1 MFFAAKPFSKIRQFV
16 LLSMAAVLVGCA
28 SIPAGVDPSPND
40 PWEPFNRSVFEFNE
54 GLDAYLLKPVVAG
67 YRFVLPEFVREG
79 IYNFFSNYGDIYN
92 VAYNLLQGKPG
103 YAFNDLM
110 RVVVNTTMGLGG
122 FIDLAT
128 PGGLEKH
135 KEDWGQT
142 LGVWGVPS
150 GPYVV
155 LPFFG
160 PSNVRDTFGTVADL
174 ESDYLFRLL
183 PDVAL
188 RNSIT
193 GLRVVNARNTY
204 YEAGDLLDGAAIDK
218 YSFMRD
224 AYIQRREYQI
234 NEGRDDEEP
243 QMPVYENP
251 YECERAKIS
260 PNEITR
266 ARWIYEELQM
276 DF

>member
-1 MFFAAKPFSKIRQFV
+1 MFLVVKFMSKIRQYV
-16 LLSMAAVLVGCA
+16 LLCMAAMLVGCA
-28 SIPAGVDPSPND
+28 SIPAGVEPSPHD
-40 PWEPFNRSVFEFNE
+40 PWESFNRSVFEFNE

-103 YAFNDLM
+103 YAFSDLM

-135 KEDWGQT
+135 KEDWGQI
-142 LGVWGVPS
+142 LGVWGVPA

-160 PSNVRDTFGTVADL
+160 PSNLRDTFGTVADL

-183 PDVAL
+183 PNVAL

-251 YECERAKIS
+251 Y
-260 PNEITR
+260 
-266 ARWIYEELQM
+266 Q
-276 DF
+276 

>member
-1 MFFAAKPFSKIRQFV
+1 MLLAVRLYSKIKRVV
-16 LLSMAAVLVGCA
+16 LLVATIALVGCA
-28 SIPAGVDPSPND
+28 SIPAGVEPSPHD
-40 PWEPFNRSVFEFNE
+40 PWESFNRSVFEFNE

-67 YRFVLPEFVREG
+67 YRFILPEFVRQG
-79 IYNFFSNYGDIYN
+79 IYNFFSNYSDIYT
-92 VAYNLLQGKPG
+92 ALFNLLQGRLD

-110 RVVVNTTMGLGG
+110 RVAVNTTMGLGG
-122 FIDLAT
+122 LLDLAT

-142 LGVWGVPS
+142 LGVWGVPA

-160 PSNVRDTFGTVADL
+160 PSNVRDAFGTVADL
-174 ESDYLFRLL
+174 ESDYLFRFL

-188 RNSIT
+188 RNSVT

-234 NEGRDDEEP
+234 NEGREGEEP

-251 YECERAKIS
+251 Y
-260 PNEITR
+260 
-266 ARWIYEELQM
+266 Q
-276 DF
+276 

>member
-1 MFFAAKPFSKIRQFV
+1 MIGWVVRLKHALVICF
-16 LLSMAAVLVGCA
+16 AAVLVGCA
-28 SIPAGVDPSPND
+28 SIPAGVEPSPSD

-54 GLDAYLLKPVVAG
+54 GLDAYLLKPVVSG

-79 IYNFFSNYGDIYN
+79 IYNFFSNYNDIYTALN
-92 VAYNLLQGKPG
+92 NLLQGKPA

-110 RVVVNTTMGLGG
+110 RVVVNTTFGLGG
-122 FIDLAT
+122 FIDMAT

-142 LGVWGVPS
+142 FGVWGVPS

-160 PSNVRDTFGTVADL
+160 PSSVRDTFGTVADL
-174 ESDYLFRLL
+174 ETDYLFKYI
-183 PDVAL
+183 PDVGL

-224 AYIQRREYQI
+224 AYTQRRAYQI

-243 QMPVYENP
+243 PMPIYENP
-251 YECERAKIS
+251 YE
-260 PNEITR
+260 
-266 ARWIYEELQM
+266 
-276 DF
+276 

>member
-1 MFFAAKPFSKIRQFV
+1 MQCLVKLKRFV
-16 LLSMAAVLVGCA
+16 LLSLVAGMMGCA
-28 SIPAGVDPSPND
+28 SIPAGVEPSPHD

-54 GLDAYLLKPVVAG
+54 GLDTYLLKPVVAG
-67 YRFVLPEFVREG
+67 YRFVLPEFVRDG
-79 IYNFFSNYGDIYN
+79 IYNFFSNYSDIYT
-92 VAYNLLQGKPG
+92 ALQNLLQGKPD
-103 YAFNDLM
+103 YAFSDLM
-110 RVVVNTTMGLGG
+110 RVVVNTTFGLGG
-122 FIDLAT
+122 LIDMAT
-128 PGGLEKH
+128 PGGLPKH

-142 LGVWGVPS
+142 FGVWGIPS

-160 PSNVRDTFGTVADL
+160 PSSVRDTFGTAADL
-174 ESDYLFRLL
+174 ESDYLFGYVK
-183 PDVAL
+183 DIGL

-234 NEGRDDEEP
+234 NEGREDKEP
-243 QMPVYENP
+243 LMPVYENP
-251 YECERAKIS
+251 YE
-260 PNEITR
+260 
-266 ARWIYEELQM
+266 
-276 DF
+276 

>member
-1 MFFAAKPFSKIRQFV
+1 MLLAVRLYSKIKRVV
-16 LLSMAAVLVGCA
+16 LLVVTTALVGCA
-28 SIPAGVDPSPND
+28 SIPAGVEPSSHD
-40 PWEPFNRSVFEFNE
+40 PWESFNRSVFEFNE

-67 YRFVLPEFVREG
+67 YRFILPEFVRQG
-79 IYNFFSNYGDIYN
+79 IYNFFSNYSDIYT
-92 VAYNLLQGKPG
+92 ALFNLLQGRLD

-110 RVVVNTTMGLGG
+110 RVAVNTTMGLGG
-122 FIDLAT
+122 LLDLAT

-142 LGVWGVPS
+142 LGVWGVPA

-160 PSNVRDTFGTVADL
+160 PSNVRDAFGTVADL
-174 ESDYLFRLL
+174 ESDYLFRFL

-188 RNSIT
+188 RNSVT
-193 GLRVVNARNTY
+193 GLRVVDTRNTY

-234 NEGRDDEEP
+234 NEGREGEEP

-251 YECERAKIS
+251 Y
-260 PNEITR
+260 
-266 ARWIYEELQM
+266 Q
-276 DF
+276 

>member
-1 MFFAAKPFSKIRQFV
+1 MALAKFKRVV
-16 LLSMAAVLVGCA
+16 LLGIATAMVGCA
-28 SIPAGVDPSPND
+28 SLPAGVQPSPQD

-54 GLDAYLLKPVVAG
+54 GLDAYVLKPVVAG
-67 YRFVLPEFVREG
+67 YRFVLPEFMRDG
-79 IYNFFSNYGDIYN
+79 IYNFFSNYSDIYT
-92 VAYNLLQGKPG
+92 ALQNLLQGKPD

-122 FIDLAT
+122 LIDLAT

-142 LGVWGVPS
+142 FGVWGIPS

-160 PSNVRDTFGTVADL
+160 PSNVRDTFGTAADL

-188 RNSIT
+188 RNSLT
-193 GLRVVNARNTY
+193 ALRVVNSRNTY

-224 AYIQRREYQI
+224 AYIQRRQYQI
-234 NEGRDDEEP
+234 NEGRNDEEP
-243 QMPVYENP
+243 LMPPYQNP
-251 YECERAKIS
+251 YE
-260 PNEITR
+260 
-266 ARWIYEELQM
+266 
-276 DF
+276 

>member
-1 MFFAAKPFSKIRQFV
+1 MLLAVRLYSKIKRVV
-16 LLSMAAVLVGCA
+16 LLVATTALVGCA
-28 SIPAGVDPSPND
+28 SIPAGVEPSPHD
-40 PWEPFNRSVFEFNE
+40 PWESFNRSVFEFNE

-67 YRFVLPEFVREG
+67 YRFILPEFVRQG
-79 IYNFFSNYGDIYN
+79 IYNFFSNYNDIYT
-92 VAYNLLQGKPG
+92 ALFNLLQGRLD

-110 RVVVNTTMGLGG
+110 RVAVNTTMGLGG
-122 FIDLAT
+122 LLDLAT

-142 LGVWGVPS
+142 LGVWGVPA

-160 PSNVRDTFGTVADL
+160 PSNVRDAFGTVADL
-174 ESDYLFRLL
+174 ESDYLFRFL

-188 RNSIT
+188 RNSVT
-193 GLRVVNARNTY
+193 GLRVVNTYNTY

-234 NEGRDDEEP
+234 NEGREGEEP

-251 YECERAKIS
+251 Y
-260 PNEITR
+260 
-266 ARWIYEELQM
+266 Q
-276 DF
+276 

>member
-1 MFFAAKPFSKIRQFV
+1 MMLAKLKRLV
-16 LLSMAAVLVGCA
+16 LLGIATAMVGCA
-28 SIPAGVDPSPND
+28 SIPAGVQPSPQD

-54 GLDAYLLKPVVAG
+54 GLDAYVLKPVVAG
-67 YRFVLPEFVREG
+67 YRFVLPEFVRDG
-79 IYNFFSNYGDIYN
+79 IYNFFSNYSDIYT
-92 VAYNLLQGKPG
+92 ALQNLLQGKPD
-103 YAFNDLM
+103 YAFSDLM

-122 FIDLAT
+122 LIDLAT

-142 LGVWGVPS
+142 FGVWGIPS

-160 PSNVRDTFGTVADL
+160 PSNVRDTFGTAADL

-188 RNSIT
+188 RNSLT

-224 AYIQRREYQI
+224 AYIQRRQYQI
-234 NEGRDDEEP
+234 NEGREDEEP
-243 QMPVYENP
+243 LMPPYQNP
-251 YECERAKIS
+251 YE
-260 PNEITR
+260 
-266 ARWIYEELQM
+266 
-276 DF
+276 

>member
-1 MFFAAKPFSKIRQFV
+1 MPFLAKLKRWI
-16 LLSMAAVLVGCA
+16 LLYLVTTMVGCA
-28 SIPAGVDPSPND
+28 SIPAGVQPSPQD

-54 GLDAYLLKPVVAG
+54 GLDAYVLKPVVAG
-67 YRFVLPEFVREG
+67 YRFVLPEFVRDG
-79 IYNFFSNYGDIYN
+79 IYNFFSNYSDIYT
-92 VAYNLLQGKPG
+92 ALQNLLQGK
-103 YAFNDLM
+103 
-110 RVVVNTTMGLGG
+110 
-122 FIDLAT
+122 
-128 PGGLEKH
+128 EKH

-142 LGVWGVPS
+142 FGVWGIPS

-160 PSNVRDTFGTVADL
+160 PSNVRDTFGTAADM

-224 AYIQRREYQI
+224 AYIQRRQYQI

-243 QMPVYENP
+243 LMPPYQNP
-251 YECERAKIS
+251 YE
-260 PNEITR
+260 
-266 ARWIYEELQM
+266 
-276 DF
+276 

>member
-1 MFFAAKPFSKIRQFV
+1 MS
-16 LLSMAAVLVGCA
+16 LLSAKLKQLILLGLASLLVACA
-28 SIPAGVDPSPND
+28 SIPAGVEPSPND

-79 IYNFFSNYGDIYN
+79 IYNFFSNYNDIYTALN
-92 VAYNLLQGKPG
+92 NLLQGKPD
-103 YAFNDLM
+103 YAASDLM
-110 RVVVNTTMGLGG
+110 RVVVNTTFGLGG
-122 FIDLAT
+122 LIDMAT

-142 LGVWGVPS
+142 FGVWGVPS

-160 PSNVRDTFGTVADL
+160 PSSVRDTFGTVADL
-174 ESDYLFRLL
+174 ESDYLFKY
-183 PDVAL
+183 VKNIGV
-188 RNSIT
+188 RNSVT
-193 GLRVVNARNTY
+193 GLRVVNTRNTY

-234 NEGRDDEEP
+234 HEGREDEERL
-243 QMPVYENP
+243 MPVYENG
-251 YECERAKIS
+251 YE
-260 PNEITR
+260 
-266 ARWIYEELQM
+266 
-276 DF
+276 

>member
-1 MFFAAKPFSKIRQFV
+1 MMLFILHKIKIT
-16 LLSMAAVLVGCA
+16 LLLCLITAMVGCA
-28 SIPAGVDPSPND
+28 SIPAGVERSPQD

-54 GLDAYLLKPVVAG
+54 GLDAYVLKPVVTG
-67 YRFVLPEFVREG
+67 YRFVLPEFVRDG
-79 IYNFFSNYGDIYN
+79 IYNFFSNYNDIYT
-92 VAYNLLQGKPG
+92 ALYNLLQGKPG
-103 YAFNDLM
+103 DAFNDLM

-122 FIDLAT
+122 LIDLAT

-174 ESDYLFRLL
+174 ESDYLFSFVK
-183 PDVAL
+183 DIGL

-234 NEGRDDEEP
+234 NEGREDEEP
-243 QMPVYENP
+243 LVPVYENP
-251 YECERAKIS
+251 Y
-260 PNEITR
+260 
-266 ARWIYEELQM
+266 Q
-276 DF
+276 

>member
-1 MFFAAKPFSKIRQFV
+1 MLLAVRLYSKIKRVV
-16 LLSMAAVLVGCA
+16 LLVTTTALVGCA
-28 SIPAGVDPSPND
+28 SIPAGVEPSPHD
-40 PWEPFNRSVFEFNE
+40 PWESFNRSVFEFNE

-67 YRFVLPEFVREG
+67 YRFILPEFVREG
-79 IYNFFSNYGDIYN
+79 IYNFFSNYNDIYT
-92 VAYNLLQGKPG
+92 ALFNLLQGRLD

-110 RVVVNTTMGLGG
+110 RVAVNTTMGLGG
-122 FIDLAT
+122 LLDLAT

-142 LGVWGVPS
+142 LGVWGVPA

-160 PSNVRDTFGTVADL
+160 PSNVRDAFGTVADF
-174 ESDYLFRLL
+174 ESDYLFRFL
-183 PDVAL
+183 PDVAV
-188 RNSIT
+188 RNSVT

-234 NEGRDDEEP
+234 NEGRDGEEP

-251 YECERAKIS
+251 Y
-260 PNEITR
+260 
-266 ARWIYEELQM
+266 Q
-276 DF
+276 

>member
-1 MFFAAKPFSKIRQFV
+1 MFLVVGQINKMKRF
-16 LLSMAAVLVGCA
+16 LLLCMAAVLVGCA
-28 SIPAGVDPSPND
+28 SIPAGVEPSPQD
-40 PWEPFNRSVFEFNE
+40 PWESFNRSVFEFNE

-79 IYNFFSNYGDIYN
+79 IYNFFSNYNDIYT
-92 VAYNLLQGKPG
+92 ALFNLLQGKPG
-103 YAFNDLM
+103 YAFNDFM
-110 RVVVNTTMGLGG
+110 RVAVNTTMGLGG
-122 FIDLAT
+122 LLDLAT

-142 LGVWGVPS
+142 LGVWGVPA

-224 AYIQRREYQI
+224 AYIQRRQYQI

-243 QMPVYENP
+243 PMPAYENP
-251 YECERAKIS
+251 YE
-260 PNEITR
+260 
-266 ARWIYEELQM
+266 
-276 DF
+276 

>member
-1 MFFAAKPFSKIRQFV
+1 VILWASRLKRLV
-16 LLSMAAVLVGCA
+16 LLSVTCLFVGCA
-28 SIPAGVDPSPND
+28 SIPAGVEPSPRD

-54 GLDAYLLKPVVAG
+54 GLDKYLLKPVVAA
-67 YRFVLPEFVREG
+67 YRFILPEIVREG
-79 IYNFFSNYGDIYN
+79 IYNFFSNYSDIYT
-92 VAYNLLQGKPG
+92 ALQNLLQGKPD

-110 RVVVNTTMGLGG
+110 RVAVNTIFGLGG
-122 FIDLAT
+122 LMDVAT

-142 LGVWGVPS
+142 FGVWGVPS

-160 PSNVRDTFGTVADL
+160 PSTVRDTFGTAADL
-174 ESDYLFRLL
+174 ETDYLFKYI
-183 PDVAL
+183 PDVGL

-224 AYIQRREYQI
+224 AYLQRREYQI
-234 NEGRDDEEP
+234 NEGRNDEEP
-243 QMPVYENP
+243 LMPPYENP
-251 YECERAKIS
+251 Y
-260 PNEITR
+260 
-266 ARWIYEELQM
+266 Q
-276 DF
+276 

>member
-1 MFFAAKPFSKIRQFV
+1 MFSIWLSLKR
-16 LLSMAAVLVGCA
+16 LLALSLVALIMGCA
-28 SIPAGVDPSPND
+28 SIPAGVPPSPDD

-54 GLDAYLLKPVVAG
+54 GLDKYVLKPVVSG
-67 YRFVLPEFVREG
+67 YRFVLPEFIREG
-79 IYNFFSNYGDIYN
+79 VYNFFSNYNDIYTALN
-92 VAYNLLQGKPG
+92 NLLQGKPD

-122 FIDLAT
+122 LIDLAT

-135 KEDWGQT
+135 KEDFGQT
-142 LGVWGVPS
+142 FGVWGVPS

-160 PSNVRDTFGTVADL
+160 PSSVRDTFGTVADL
-174 ESDYLFRLL
+174 ETDYLFKYI
-183 PDVAL
+183 PDVGL
-188 RNSIT
+188 RNSLT

-218 YSFMRD
+218 YSFLRD
-224 AYIQRREYQI
+224 AYIQRRKYQI

-243 QMPVYENP
+243 QMPAYENP
-251 YECERAKIS
+251 YE
-260 PNEITR
+260 
-266 ARWIYEELQM
+266 
-276 DF
+276 

>member
-1 MFFAAKPFSKIRQFV
+1 MLLAVRLYSKIKRVV
-16 LLSMAAVLVGCA
+16 LLVAITALVGCA
-28 SIPAGVDPSPND
+28 SIPAGVEPSPHD
-40 PWEPFNRSVFEFNE
+40 PWESFNRSVFEFNE

-67 YRFVLPEFVREG
+67 YRFILPEFVRQG
-79 IYNFFSNYGDIYN
+79 IYNFFSNYSDIYT
-92 VAYNLLQGKPG
+92 ALFNLLQGRLD

-110 RVVVNTTMGLGG
+110 RVAVNTTMGLGG
-122 FIDLAT
+122 LLDLAT

-142 LGVWGVPS
+142 LGVWGVPA

-160 PSNVRDTFGTVADL
+160 PSNVRDAFGTVADL
-174 ESDYLFRLL
+174 ESDYLFRFL

-188 RNSIT
+188 RNSVT

-234 NEGRDDEEP
+234 NEGREGEEP

-251 YECERAKIS
+251 Y
-260 PNEITR
+260 
-266 ARWIYEELQM
+266 Q
-276 DF
+276 

>member
-1 MFFAAKPFSKIRQFV
+1 MQWLVKLKRLA
-16 LLSMAAVLVGCA
+16 LLGLVAGMVGCA
-28 SIPAGVDPSPND
+28 SIPAGVEPSPHD

-54 GLDAYLLKPVVAG
+54 GLDAYVLKPVVAG
-67 YRFVLPEFVREG
+67 YRFVLPEFVRDG
-79 IYNFFSNYGDIYN
+79 IYNFFSNYSDIYT
-92 VAYNLLQGKPG
+92 ALQNLLQGKPG
-103 YAFNDLM
+103 DAFSDLM
-110 RVVVNTTMGLGG
+110 RVVVNTTFGLGG
-122 FIDLAT
+122 LIDMAT
-128 PGGLEKH
+128 PGGLPMH

-142 LGVWGVPS
+142 FGVWGIPS

-160 PSNVRDTFGTVADL
+160 PSSVRDTFGTAADL
-174 ESDYLFRLL
+174 ESDYLFGYVK
-183 PDVAL
+183 DIGL

-234 NEGRDDEEP
+234 NEGREDEEVL
-243 QMPVYENP
+243 MPPYQNP
-251 YECERAKIS
+251 YE
-260 PNEITR
+260 
-266 ARWIYEELQM
+266 
-276 DF
+276 

>member
-1 MFFAAKPFSKIRQFV
+1 MMLFV
-16 LLSMAAVLVGCA
+16 LRKIKQAILLGSVVSMVGCA
-28 SIPAGVDPSPND
+28 SIPAGSERSPQD

-54 GLDAYLLKPVVAG
+54 GLDTYLLKPVVAG
-67 YRFVLPEFVREG
+67 YRFVLPEFVRDG
-79 IYNFFSNYGDIYN
+79 IYNFFSNYNDIYT
-92 VAYNLLQGKPG
+92 ALYNLLQGKPD
-103 YAFNDLM
+103 YAFNDFM

-122 FIDLAT
+122 LIDLAT

-218 YSFMRD
+218 YSFVRD
-224 AYIQRREYQI
+224 AYIQRRAYQI

-251 YECERAKIS
+251 Y
-260 PNEITR
+260 
-266 ARWIYEELQM
+266 Q
-276 DF
+276 

>member
-1 MFFAAKPFSKIRQFV
+1 M
-16 LLSMAAVLVGCA
+16 LLVPSLINKMKRFLLLCMATALVGCA
-28 SIPAGVDPSPND
+28 SIPAGVEPSPQD

-79 IYNFFSNYGDIYN
+79 IYNFFSNYNDIYT
-92 VAYNLLQGKPG
+92 ALYNLLQGKPG
-103 YAFNDLM
+103 YAFNDFM
-110 RVVVNTTMGLGG
+110 RVAVNTTMGLGG
-122 FIDLAT
+122 LLDLAT

-142 LGVWGVPS
+142 LGVWGVPA

-160 PSNVRDTFGTVADL
+160 PSNVRDTFGTIADL

-224 AYIQRREYQI
+224 AYIQRRQYQI
-234 NEGRDDEEP
+234 NEGREDEEP

-251 YECERAKIS
+251 YE
-260 PNEITR
+260 
-266 ARWIYEELQM
+266 
-276 DF
+276 

>member
-1 MFFAAKPFSKIRQFV
+1 MMLAKLKRLV
-16 LLSMAAVLVGCA
+16 LLGIATAMVGCA
-28 SIPAGVDPSPND
+28 SIPAGVEPSPHD

-67 YRFVLPEFVREG
+67 YRFVLPEFVRDG
-79 IYNFFSNYGDIYN
+79 IYNFFSNYSDIYT
-92 VAYNLLQGKPG
+92 ALQNLLQGKPD
-103 YAFNDLM
+103 YAFSDLM
-110 RVVVNTTMGLGG
+110 RVVVNTTFGLGG
-122 FIDLAT
+122 LIDMAT
-128 PGGLEKH
+128 PGGLPKH

-142 LGVWGVPS
+142 FGVWGIPS

-160 PSNVRDTFGTVADL
+160 PSNVRDTFGTAADM

-234 NEGRDDEEP
+234 NEGREDGEP
-243 QMPVYENP
+243 LMPVYENP
-251 YECERAKIS
+251 YE
-260 PNEITR
+260 
-266 ARWIYEELQM
+266 
-276 DF
+276 

>member
-1 MFFAAKPFSKIRQFV
+1 MQWLAKCKRLV
-16 LLSMAAVLVGCA
+16 LLGLVAGMVGCA
-28 SIPAGVDPSPND
+28 SIPAGVEPSPND

-67 YRFVLPEFVREG
+67 YRFVLPEFVRDG
-79 IYNFFSNYGDIYN
+79 IYNFFSNYSDIYT
-92 VAYNLLQGKPG
+92 ALQNLLQGKPD
-103 YAFNDLM
+103 YAFSDLM
-110 RVVVNTTMGLGG
+110 RVVVNTTFGLGG
-122 FIDLAT
+122 LIDMAT
-128 PGGLEKH
+128 PGGLPKH

-142 LGVWGVPS
+142 FGVWGIPS

-160 PSNVRDTFGTVADL
+160 PSNVRYTFGTAADM

-234 NEGRDDEEP
+234 NEGREDEEVL
-243 QMPVYENP
+243 MPPYQNP
-251 YECERAKIS
+251 YE
-260 PNEITR
+260 
-266 ARWIYEELQM
+266 
-276 DF
+276 

>member
-1 MFFAAKPFSKIRQFV
+1 MS
-16 LLSMAAVLVGCA
+16 LLSAKLKQLILLGLASLLVACA
-28 SIPAGVDPSPND
+28 SIPAGVESSPND

-79 IYNFFSNYGDIYN
+79 IYNFFSNYNDIYTALN
-92 VAYNLLQGKPG
+92 NLLQGKPD
-103 YAFNDLM
+103 YAASDLM
-110 RVVVNTTMGLGG
+110 RVVVNTTFGLGG
-122 FIDLAT
+122 LIDMAT

-142 LGVWGVPS
+142 FGVWGVPS

-160 PSNVRDTFGTVADL
+160 PSSVRDTFGTVADL
-174 ESDYLFRLL
+174 ESDYLFKY
-183 PDVAL
+183 VKNIGV
-188 RNSIT
+188 RNSVT
-193 GLRVVNARNTY
+193 GLRVVNTRNTY

-234 NEGRDDEEP
+234 HEGHEDEEP
-243 QMPVYENP
+243 LMPVYENG
-251 YECERAKIS
+251 YE
-260 PNEITR
+260 
-266 ARWIYEELQM
+266 
-276 DF
+276 

>member
-1 MFFAAKPFSKIRQFV
+1 M
-16 LLSMAAVLVGCA
+16 LSVVKFISRARHCALFCIASVLVGCA
-28 SIPAGVDPSPND
+28 SIPAGVQPSPQD
-40 PWEPFNRSVFEFNE
+40 PWESFNRSVFEFNE
-54 GLDAYLLKPVVAG
+54 GLDAYVLKPVVTG

-79 IYNFFSNYGDIYN
+79 VYNFFSNYSDIYT
-92 VAYNLLQGKPG
+92 ALYNLLQGKP
-103 YAFNDLM
+103 ADAANDFM
-110 RVVVNTTMGLGG
+110 RVIVNTTFGLGG
-122 FIDLAT
+122 LFDVAT

-142 LGVWGVPS
+142 LGVWGVPA

-160 PSNVRDTFGTVADL
+160 PSNVRDTFGTTADL

-183 PDVAL
+183 PDEAL
-188 RNSIT
+188 RNSLT

-224 AYIQRREYQI
+224 AYIQRRQYQI
-234 NEGRDDEEP
+234 NEGRDDEESTI
-243 QMPVYENP
+243 PVYQNP
-251 YECERAKIS
+251 YE
-260 PNEITR
+260 
-266 ARWIYEELQM
+266 
-276 DF
+276 

>member
-1 MFFAAKPFSKIRQFV
+1 VILWLARIKRLA
-16 LLSMAAVLVGCA
+16 LLGVTCLIVGCA
-28 SIPAGVDPSPND
+28 SIPAGVEPSPRD

-54 GLDAYLLKPVVAG
+54 GLDKYLLKPVVAA
-67 YRFVLPEFVREG
+67 YRFILPEIVREG
-79 IYNFFSNYGDIYN
+79 IYNFFSNYSDIYT
-92 VAYNLLQGKPG
+92 ALQNLLQGKPD

-110 RVVVNTTMGLGG
+110 RVAVNTIFGLGG
-122 FIDLAT
+122 LMDVAT

-142 LGVWGVPS
+142 FGVWGVPS

-160 PSNVRDTFGTVADL
+160 PSTVRDTFGTAADL
-174 ESDYLFRLL
+174 ETDYLFKYI
-183 PDVAL
+183 PDVGL

-224 AYIQRREYQI
+224 AYLQRREYQI
-234 NEGRDDEEP
+234 NEGRNDEEP
-243 QMPVYENP
+243 LMPPYENP
-251 YECERAKIS
+251 Y
-260 PNEITR
+260 
-266 ARWIYEELQM
+266 Q
-276 DF
+276 

>member
-1 MFFAAKPFSKIRQFV
+1 MFSIW
-16 LLSMAAVLVGCA
+16 LSLKRPLALSLVTLIVGCA
-28 SIPAGVDPSPND
+28 SIPAGVPPSPDD

-54 GLDAYLLKPVVAG
+54 GLDKYVLKPVVSG

-79 IYNFFSNYGDIYN
+79 IYNFFSNYNDIYTALN
-92 VAYNLLQGKPG
+92 NLLQGKPD

-122 FIDLAT
+122 MIDLAT

-135 KEDWGQT
+135 KEDFGQT
-142 LGVWGVPS
+142 FGVWGVPS

-160 PSNVRDTFGTVADL
+160 PSSVRDTFGTVADL
-174 ESDYLFRLL
+174 ETDYLFKYI
-183 PDVAL
+183 PNVGL
-188 RNSIT
+188 RNSLT

-218 YSFMRD
+218 YSFLRD
-224 AYIQRREYQI
+224 AYIQRRKYQI

-243 QMPVYENP
+243 QMPAYENP
-251 YECERAKIS
+251 YE
-260 PNEITR
+260 
-266 ARWIYEELQM
+266 
-276 DF
+276 